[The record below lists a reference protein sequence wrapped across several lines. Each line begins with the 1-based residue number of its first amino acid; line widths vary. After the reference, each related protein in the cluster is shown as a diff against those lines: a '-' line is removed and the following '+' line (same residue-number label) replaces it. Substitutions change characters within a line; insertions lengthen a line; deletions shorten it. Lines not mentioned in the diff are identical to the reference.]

1 MIDDKETKMKIRK
14 ITQALTHAALAA
26 GIILLAAVPAMAQS
40 QTAVRSGNIQ
50 GESSGVARIP
60 GGTGGFGANPAS
72 GFGSAT
78 VRTPGGTPLLS
89 LTNDNSFIDNYL
101 HQDEQVNLDANT
113 GNIRVL
119 RTNQKA
125 LLNDFVTKVYPL
137 NNVDPREIRE
147 PLNTIIGL
155 EGGRADVIRDD
166 EGGQHYLQ
174 VVCPEFMIPHLDK
187 AIPALDEKWVREYD
201 SGSADAYYRP
211 KFRLAAEVNTI
222 AANYASEQ
230 GFSVLDLAANAAV
243 RIDEP
248 FRIRRYAQA
257 AEIVDIPGNQ
267 VELEISIYEISA
279 QNDLKIGLDYI
290 AWKNGP
296 GRGLVQFIYQGLD
309 AQSTNDPITSV
320 FDPFGGLGTI
330 SDVDGSPFDP
340 TSEFKQLIDLDQRY
354 RSVNY
359 LLTSNYID
367 FLQVRGEA
375 RVVKRQRMTVVSSQ
389 TASFS
394 ADESIVALVASGVGG
409 GSQTNNS
416 GSQLTVLDRSA
427 LSGINAQRFRRQSDF
442 QGNSFLTPI
451 GSPSSSVVD
460 TDRRLHKNAG
470 RIGIFVEVTP
480 FVGLESM
487 ELVLAVEA
495 ADLNGIAPN
504 GQPIIN
510 TRTLTTTVRL
520 FDGEPLVVGGLKRRN
535 DTRESA
541 KAPVLGDLPI
551 VGYLFGGE
559 QTVKRW
565 NDVVIVVKPSFYLT
579 DQTSLHLSAHDS
591 DLALNAE
598 GGNGSPVIIPK
609 NSYFFD
615 QWLLDPDKTL

>member
-1 MIDDKETKMKIRK
+1 MKIRK
-14 ITQALTHAALAA
+14 IIQALTSAALVAA
-26 GIILLAAVPAMAQS
+26 LTLLASASAMAQS
-40 QTAVRSGNIQ
+40 QVAVSSANIQ

-78 VRTPGGTPLLS
+78 VRTPGGAPLLTLS
-89 LTNDNSFIDNYL
+89 NDNSFIDNYL

-147 PLNTIIGL
+147 TLNTIIGL

-166 EGGQHYLQ
+166 EGKQHYIQ

-187 AIPALDEKWVREYD
+187 AIPALDESWVREYD
-201 SGSADAYYRP
+201 SGSADAYWKGRNR
-211 KFRLAAEVNTI
+211 FAGDINTI

-248 FRIRRYAQA
+248 LRIRLYAQA
-257 AEIVDIPGNQ
+257 AEMVDIPSNQ

-279 QNDLKIGLDYI
+279 QNDMKIGLDYI

-330 SDVDGSPFDP
+330 SDVDGSPFDAF
-340 TSEFKQLIDLDQRY
+340 SEFKELVDLDQRY

-375 RVVKRQRMTVVSSQ
+375 RVVKRQRLTVTSSQ
-389 TASFS
+389 TATFS

-409 GSQTNNS
+409 GGTTTNNTA
-416 GSQLTVLDRSA
+416 SQLTIVDRSA
-427 LSGINAQRFRRQSDF
+427 LSAINAQRFRRQSDF
-442 QGNSFLTPI
+442 LGNSFLTPI
-451 GSPSSSVVD
+451 GSPSSAVVD
-460 TDRRLHKNAG
+460 TDRRVNKNAG

-565 NDVVIVVKPSFYLT
+565 NDVVIVVKPSFYLA

-615 QWLLDPDKTL
+615 QWLLDPDKTM